1 MSHLPDDRS
10 LALAPLLRRSGSV
23 IESQIRGS
31 SMAGALSD
39 GTRIRIRC
47 GSSEVYPTGTVIAFI
62 IPGGLVGHRVV
73 AVSHGRGGEG
83 LLFTRG
89 DRTVVADGPVR
100 TDQVLGEVTEWFDG
114 GTWRALPLAEMMRP
128 GRRLWAALI
137 LAIIRVTAALNVRL
151 AGRISGVLL
160 RIAHRRRVAPGST

>member
-73 AVSHGRGGEG
+73 AVSHGRGGRDSCSPG
-83 LLFTRG
+83 VIGPSWPTARSGQTRSWE
-89 DRTVVADGPVR
+89 R
-100 TDQVLGEVTEWFDG
+100 
-114 GTWRALPLAEMMRP
+114 
-128 GRRLWAALI
+128 
-137 LAIIRVTAALNVRL
+137 
-151 AGRISGVLL
+151 
-160 RIAHRRRVAPGST
+160 